1 MIIAT
6 HDGTFHADETT
17 ACAILTYL
25 FETSSI
31 IRSRDPSE
39 LEKADIVI
47 DVSNIN
53 DDKHFDHH
61 SKDFKLCRSNG
72 VKYATAGLMW
82 NKFGH
87 DYLKKVAQ
95 QELEFRPSAKV
106 IDNAFLRIDED
117 IMTMIDLND
126 NGQLTG
132 YVDQITDPKT
142 DSERNIVNKL
152 NVLYQ
157 ATADIPF
164 IVAMMNLPN
173 KVGSDQDKSFS
184 QTVKMLKTILL
195 NASINALHTESG
207 VAKVIEAYAGGEI
220 LIMHERLPWTSAV
233 LNNPEIFKDC
243 LIAVYPDR
251 NQRWRVQ
258 SLPQSKALRFKNRL
272 SAPASW
278 RGLNDSE
285 LDKATGLKNMTF
297 IHKSG
302 FTGGA
307 QTFEDN
313 LELAKLWLKLGEKD

>member
-106 IDNAFLRIDED
+106 IDNAFIRIDED

-126 NGQLTG
+126 NGQLTD

>member
-82 NKFGH
+82 DKFGH

-106 IDNAFLRIDED
+106 IDNAFIRIDED

-132 YVDQITDPKT
+132 YVDQIADPKT
-142 DSERNIVNKL
+142 ESERNIVNKL

-173 KVGSDQDKSFS
+173 KVGSDQDKSFN

-258 SLPQSKALRFKNRL
+258 SLPQSKAQHFKNRL